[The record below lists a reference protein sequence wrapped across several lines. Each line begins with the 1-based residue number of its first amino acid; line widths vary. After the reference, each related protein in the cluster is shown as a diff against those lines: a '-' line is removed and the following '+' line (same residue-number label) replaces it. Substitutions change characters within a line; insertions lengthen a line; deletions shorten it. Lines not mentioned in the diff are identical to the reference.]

1 MRPMSRSEAA
11 RSKDEVGR
19 FPVVR
24 KANNR
29 VARVIQFPGVEIL

>member
-1 MRPMSRSEAA
+1 MSCREAA
-11 RSKDEVGR
+11 RLKDEVGR

-24 KANNR
+24 EADNR